1 LAAVTVVVLGCDL
14 ASKLWAVASLQ
25 GEPSITVIPGVLD
38 LTFLRNPGAAFGMG
52 TGYTAVLSIVAA
64 GIAVAVASMAHKVR
78 DRTWAVAFGLLLAGA
93 RADAVRGV
101 VLADGPGLSGGPS
114 VPTSQ
119 PVFSFDVVDTP
130 PDPYALAELGRDL
143 RPPDYATTFARLA
156 VQGSGLDEPI
166 SVAARFRPAWLRA
179 VVDEPGVTEAGSVA
193 DAIRAYQG

>member
-1 LAAVTVVVLGCDL
+1 MQAGRGTSLNPPPAPEVAPQRPRRLLTLAAVTVVVLGCDL

-93 RADAVRGV
+93 LGNLVDRVFRQPGFMRGHVVDFLELPNWPVFNIADVAISAAAVLVVVQSLRGV
-101 VLADGPGLSGGPS
+101 TLDGTRERARPADER
-114 VPTSQ
+114 TSQ
-119 PVFSFDVVDTP
+119 
-130 PDPYALAELGRDL
+130 
-143 RPPDYATTFARLA
+143 
-156 VQGSGLDEPI
+156 
-166 SVAARFRPAWLRA
+166 
-179 VVDEPGVTEAGSVA
+179 
-193 DAIRAYQG
+193 